1 MDMKRITLFLIV
13 LALAITGCKKGV
25 PFTLESD
32 LASARFDSRTDTLIL
47 QSEAFPEVVF
57 IKVKN
62 GKFSFSDKIQKPTT
76 ATLKAVGRNPAT
88 RLIVLEEGVIT
99 FEDGIAVGTKQNDAA
114 AELIRSLQ
122 EIARSGDRETV
133 QETSLKTIRT
143 FVSRHSN
150 ESCAVLAI
158 MQAKRYADDE
168 TIAELI
174 GMTSRNIRSNGLLH
188 QMTTQQRR
196 NAGRRPAQQ

>member
-1 MDMKRITLFLIV
+1 MKRITLFLIV

-32 LASARFDSRTDTLIL
+32 LASARFDSRTDTVIL
-47 QSEAFPEVVF
+47 QSEAFPEV
-57 IKVKN
+57 ITIRVKN
-62 GKFSFSDKIQKPTT
+62 GKFSYSDKIQKPAT
-76 ATLKAVGRNPAT
+76 ATLKAVGGTPST

-99 FEDGIAVGTKQNDAA
+99 FDDGMAVGTKQNDAA
-114 AELIRSLQ
+114 AELIRSLR
-122 EIARSGDRETV
+122 EIAQSGDRETV
-133 QETSLKTIRT
+133 KETSLKTIST

-168 TIAELI
+168 TISELI
-174 GMTSRNIRSNGLLH
+174 GKTSRYIRSNALLH

-196 NAGRRPAQQ
+196 KAGNQPAQP